1 MQCSDGF
8 RHVVTGEEIY
18 RYLNTQ
24 ELTDERKMADNAV
37 YLTELNKNRQEKDN
51 ITVLLVKVV

>member
-1 MQCSDGF
+1 
-8 RHVVTGEEIY
+8 
-18 RYLNTQ
+18 
-24 ELTDERKMADNAV
+24 MADNAV